1 MTYRTD
7 IIFPESDLCLVFRN
21 ISGFRMILVDSMNRV
36 MHGNTPENFTEI
48 LSSVYVELLTG
59 PIDTQIQ

>member
-1 MTYRTD
+1 M
-7 IIFPESDLCLVFRN
+7 IIL
-21 ISGFRMILVDSMNRV
+21 DSMNRV

-59 PIDTQIQ
+59 QIDTQIQ